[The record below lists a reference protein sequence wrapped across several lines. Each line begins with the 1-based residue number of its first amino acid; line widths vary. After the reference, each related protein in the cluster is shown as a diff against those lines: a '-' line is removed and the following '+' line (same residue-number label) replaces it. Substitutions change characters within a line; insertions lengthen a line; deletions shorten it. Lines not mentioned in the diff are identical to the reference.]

1 MKPYIFVNLA
11 CIDVESLEILD
22 YCSSSAKEFPV
33 LMSLVVSGR
42 KFTCPIPKE
51 ALEAWVKDY
60 GILYYFFHRKGS
72 IVCTLRESDVKMVTS
87 EHAKILEAPVT
98 PARRITT

>member
-1 MKPYIFVNLA
+1 MVIADGDSLQDMTRPPSELHTYVVHRMDGSTVTIEADQQHLLA
-11 CIDVESLEILD
+11 
-22 YCSSSAKEFPV
+22 P
-33 LMSLVVSGR
+33 R
-42 KFTCPIPKE
+42 
-51 ALEAWVKDY
+51 DY